1 MAKYIVKR
9 ALIGVVTLF
18 ALATITFFMM
28 HIIPGSPFA
37 GETSRLPASV
47 RETLIK
53 GYGLDQPL
61 TTQFATYLENVLHGD
76 FGTSLNRKGKEVVD
90 IIADGLPATAS
101 LGLVAFCV
109 ALSVGVLLGTVAA
122 FSKQKWV
129 SGAVAFLSTFG
140 VSVPS
145 FLLALLMML
154 VFGVLLGWLP
164 IVGLGSWRHYIM
176 PSIALALS
184 PIAMIT
190 RLVRTS
196 LMEVMRQDYMVLARS
211 KGTSELKV
219 IIRHALKNA
228 LVPVITYAGPLVAT
242 LLTGS
247 FVVETLFSV
256 PGIGAEFVNS
266 VSNRDYT
273 LIMAL
278 TIFYG
283 VVHHRR
289 QPRHRPDHGR
299 DGPAH
304 PTEVRKERRRMDAEQ
319 KQREFPAGRRRRSR
333 LLRLRRS
340 RTSCSSRWTSSE
352 KDSEFVA
359 MESKTYL
366 QDAWSRFRKNKL
378 ALVGLVFIC
387 AMILAA
393 IFVPIFSPYTYDGQD
408 LTE

>member
-1 MAKYIVKR
+1 M
-9 ALIGVVTLF
+9 VTLF

-47 RETLIK
+47 RETLIES
-53 GYGLDQPL
+53 YGLDQPL
-61 TTQFATYLENVLHGD
+61 TTQFATYLKNVLHGD
-76 FGTSLNRKGKEVVD
+76 FGTSLNRRGRDVVD
-90 IIADGLPATAS
+90 IILTGLPATAS
-101 LGLVAFCV
+101 LGIVAFCI
-109 ALSVGVLLGTVAA
+109 ALSVGVFLGTAAA

-129 SGAVAFLSTFG
+129 SGAVAFLSTIG

-164 IVGLGSWRHYIM
+164 IVGLSSWQHYIM

-228 LVPVITYAGPLVAT
+228 LVPVITYAGPLIAT

-283 VVHHRR
+283 SFIIIANIVTDLITAAMD
-289 QPRHRPDHGR
+289 PRI
-299 DGPAH
+299 
-304 PTEVRKERRRMDAEQ
+304 
-319 KQREFPAGRRRRSR
+319 R
-333 LLRLRRS
+333 L
-340 RTSCSSRWTSSE
+340 
-352 KDSEFVA
+352 K
-359 MESKTYL
+359 
-366 QDAWSRFRKNKL
+366 
-378 ALVGLVFIC
+378 
-387 AMILAA
+387 
-393 IFVPIFSPYTYDGQD
+393 
-408 LTE
+408 

>member
-47 RETLIK
+47 RETLIES
-53 GYGLDQPL
+53 YGLDQPL
-61 TTQFATYLENVLHGD
+61 TTQFAAYLKNVLHGD
-76 FGTSLNRKGKEVVD
+76 FGTSLNRRGREVVD
-90 IIADGLPATAS
+90 IIMNGLPATAS
-101 LGLVAFCV
+101 LGIVAFCI
-109 ALSVGVLLGTVAA
+109 ALAVGVFLGTAAA

-129 SGAVAFLSTFG
+129 GGAVAFLSTIG

-154 VFGVLLGWLP
+154 AFGVLLGWLP
-164 IVGLGSWRHYIM
+164 IVGLSSWKHYIM

-228 LVPVITYAGPLVAT
+228 LVPVITYAGPLIAT

-283 VVHHRR
+283 
-289 QPRHRPDHGR
+289 
-299 DGPAH
+299 
-304 PTEVRKERRRMDAEQ
+304 
-319 KQREFPAGRRRRSR
+319 S
-333 LLRLRRS
+333 
-340 RTSCSSRWTSSE
+340 
-352 KDSEFVA
+352 
-359 MESKTYL
+359 
-366 QDAWSRFRKNKL
+366 
-378 ALVGLVFIC
+378 FIII
-387 AMILAA
+387 ANIVTDLITAA
-393 IFVPIFSPYTYDGQD
+393 IDPRIR
-408 LTE
+408 LK

>member
-47 RETLIK
+47 RETLIES
-53 GYGLDQPL
+53 YGLDQPL
-61 TTQFATYLENVLHGD
+61 TTQFATYLKNVLHGD
-76 FGTSLNRKGKEVVD
+76 FGTSLNRRGRDVVD
-90 IIADGLPATAS
+90 IILTGLPATAS
-101 LGLVAFCV
+101 LGIVAFCI
-109 ALSVGVLLGTVAA
+109 ALSVGVFLGTAAA

-129 SGAVAFLSTFG
+129 SGAVAFLSTIG

-164 IVGLGSWRHYIM
+164 IVGLSSWQHYIM

-228 LVPVITYAGPLVAT
+228 LVPVITYAGPLIAT

-278 TIFYG
+278 TI
-283 VVHHRR
+283 
-289 QPRHRPDHGR
+289 
-299 DGPAH
+299 
-304 PTEVRKERRRMDAEQ
+304 
-319 KQREFPAGRRRRSR
+319 
-333 LLRLRRS
+333 
-340 RTSCSSRWTSSE
+340 
-352 KDSEFVA
+352 
-359 MESKTYL
+359 
-366 QDAWSRFRKNKL
+366 
-378 ALVGLVFIC
+378 
-387 AMILAA
+387 
-393 IFVPIFSPYTYDGQD
+393 
-408 LTE
+408 

>member
-47 RETLIK
+47 RETLIES
-53 GYGLDQPL
+53 YGLDQPL
-61 TTQFATYLENVLHGD
+61 TTQFATYLKNVLHGD
-76 FGTSLNRKGKEVVD
+76 FGTSLNRRGRDVVD
-90 IIADGLPATAS
+90 IILTGLPATAS
-101 LGLVAFCV
+101 LGIVAFCI
-109 ALSVGVLLGTVAA
+109 ALSVGVFLGTAAA

-129 SGAVAFLSTFG
+129 SGAVAFLSTIG

-164 IVGLGSWRHYIM
+164 IVGLSSWQHYIM

-228 LVPVITYAGPLVAT
+228 LVPVITYAGPLIAT

-283 VVHHRR
+283 SFIIIANIVTDLITAAMD
-289 QPRHRPDHGR
+289 PRI
-299 DGPAH
+299 
-304 PTEVRKERRRMDAEQ
+304 
-319 KQREFPAGRRRRSR
+319 R
-333 LLRLRRS
+333 L
-340 RTSCSSRWTSSE
+340 
-352 KDSEFVA
+352 K
-359 MESKTYL
+359 
-366 QDAWSRFRKNKL
+366 
-378 ALVGLVFIC
+378 
-387 AMILAA
+387 
-393 IFVPIFSPYTYDGQD
+393 
-408 LTE
+408 

>member
-47 RETLIK
+47 RETLIES
-53 GYGLDQPL
+53 YGLDQPL
-61 TTQFATYLENVLHGD
+61 TTQFATYLKNVLHGD
-76 FGTSLNRKGKEVVD
+76 FGTSLNRRGRDVVD
-90 IIADGLPATAS
+90 IVLTGLPATAS
-101 LGLVAFCV
+101 LGIVAFCI
-109 ALSVGVLLGTVAA
+109 ALSVGVFLGTAAA

-129 SGAVAFLSTFG
+129 SGAVAFLSTIG

-164 IVGLGSWRHYIM
+164 IVGLSSWQHYIM

-228 LVPVITYAGPLVAT
+228 LVPVITYAGPLIAT

-283 VVHHRR
+283 SFIIIANIVTDLITAAMD
-289 QPRHRPDHGR
+289 PRI
-299 DGPAH
+299 
-304 PTEVRKERRRMDAEQ
+304 
-319 KQREFPAGRRRRSR
+319 R
-333 LLRLRRS
+333 L
-340 RTSCSSRWTSSE
+340 
-352 KDSEFVA
+352 K
-359 MESKTYL
+359 
-366 QDAWSRFRKNKL
+366 
-378 ALVGLVFIC
+378 
-387 AMILAA
+387 
-393 IFVPIFSPYTYDGQD
+393 
-408 LTE
+408 

>member
-9 ALIGVVTLF
+9 VLIGVVTLF

-47 RETLIK
+47 RETLIES
-53 GYGLDQPL
+53 YGLDQPL
-61 TTQFATYLENVLHGD
+61 TTQFAAYLKNVLHGD
-76 FGTSLNRKGKEVVD
+76 FGTSLNRRGREVVD
-90 IIADGLPATAS
+90 IIMNGLPATAS
-101 LGLVAFCV
+101 LGIVAFCI
-109 ALSVGVLLGTVAA
+109 ALAVGVFLGTAAA

-129 SGAVAFLSTFG
+129 GGAVAFLSTIG

-154 VFGVLLGWLP
+154 AFGVLLGWLP
-164 IVGLGSWRHYIM
+164 IVGLSSWKHYIM

-228 LVPVITYAGPLVAT
+228 LVPVITYAGPLIAT

-283 VVHHRR
+283 SFIIIANIVTDLITAAMD
-289 QPRHRPDHGR
+289 PRI
-299 DGPAH
+299 
-304 PTEVRKERRRMDAEQ
+304 
-319 KQREFPAGRRRRSR
+319 R
-333 LLRLRRS
+333 L
-340 RTSCSSRWTSSE
+340 
-352 KDSEFVA
+352 K
-359 MESKTYL
+359 
-366 QDAWSRFRKNKL
+366 
-378 ALVGLVFIC
+378 
-387 AMILAA
+387 
-393 IFVPIFSPYTYDGQD
+393 
-408 LTE
+408 